1 MTREE
6 MVQRARLTH
15 DWASLLT
22 SLDFRKIRD
31 EVLKDKRSL
40 SVWQRETSKGPV
52 EFWVSS
58 EDEAAYLG
66 NGTESSKGRWEKLDF
81 ILTFHAGGDWSLA
94 EYMIASGDV
103 LLSGPLAEI
112 AQESRNKD
120 LAASLESTLE
130 DKLEYDPQFRRAY
143 EKSLREIAARQAA
156 EETLSGSSGSKIRD
170 LQEMTDYELAEVT
183 GLIDWDAL
191 WADETEERWF
201 VKDLLC
207 EGRAHACPAE
217 SGIGKSLLWA
227 EIGAGLSSGRSVLG
241 YPAQEPIRV
250 LYLDHENTPKGDIKP
265 RLQAMG
271 YRPEDLGNFI
281 YLSFPSI
288 EALNTKLGGKSLTEL
303 VDYFQPNLVFIDT
316 FSRFVEGDENSSKV
330 AQDFY
335 EHAGRELKRK
345 RIAYLRIDHIGKDAS
360 RGARGSSAKID
371 DLDLIWTMAKTKEA
385 NVFILKN
392 QKARVPISQQEILIE
407 RTLSPLKH
415 TSKSG
420 ASWPRLIA
428 IAAKHE
434 LAVSLI
440 EKRLEAKEPMSQGK
454 VWNDLGPT
462 CKANGISRNE
472 LFQALIYVQSG
483 FEQPLEEA
491 S

>member
-1 MTREE
+1 
-6 MVQRARLTH
+6 
-15 DWASLLT
+15 
-22 SLDFRKIRD
+22 
-31 EVLKDKRSL
+31 
-40 SVWQRETSKGPV
+40 
-52 EFWVSS
+52 
-58 EDEAAYLG
+58 
-66 NGTESSKGRWEKLDF
+66 
-81 ILTFHAGGDWSLA
+81 
-94 EYMIASGDV
+94 
-103 LLSGPLAEI
+103 
-112 AQESRNKD
+112 
-120 LAASLESTLE
+120 
-130 DKLEYDPQFRRAY
+130 
-143 EKSLREIAARQAA
+143 
-156 EETLSGSSGSKIRD
+156 
-170 LQEMTDYELAEVT
+170 
-183 GLIDWDAL
+183 
-191 WADETEERWF
+191 
-201 VKDLLC
+201 
-207 EGRAHACPAE
+207 
-217 SGIGKSLLWA
+217 
-227 EIGAGLSSGRSVLG
+227 
-241 YPAQEPIRV
+241 
-250 LYLDHENTPKGDIKP
+250 
-265 RLQAMG
+265 
-271 YRPEDLGNFI
+271 LGNFF
-281 YLSFPSI
+281 YLSFPTI

-392 QKARVPISQQEILIE
+392 QKARVPISQQEIVIE

-420 ASWPRLIA
+420 GSWPRLIA

-440 EKRLEAKEPMSQGK
+440 EKRLEAKEPLSQGK

-472 LFQALIYVQSG
+472 LFQALVFVQSG
-483 FEQPLEEA
+483 YEQPLEEA
-491 S
+491 I

>member
-1 MTREE
+1 MTRDE
-6 MVQRARLTH
+6 MVQRARITH
-15 DWASLLT
+15 DWVSLLT
-22 SLDFRKIRD
+22 AADFRKIGD
-31 EVLKDKRSL
+31 EVLKNKTVL
-40 SVWQRETSKGPV
+40 SVWQRETSTSPV

-58 EDEAAYLG
+58 EDEPAYIG
-66 NGTESSKGRWEKLDF
+66 NGTESSKARWEKFDF
-81 ILTFHAGGDWSLA
+81 ILSFHAHSDWTLA
-94 EYMIASGDV
+94 EYMISSGDT
-103 LLSGPLAEI
+103 LLKGPLAEI
-112 AQESRNKD
+112 AKESRD
-120 LAASLESTLE
+120 RAFASSMESTLE
-130 DKLEYDPQFRRAY
+130 ERLEYDPQFRRAY
-143 EKSLREIAARQAA
+143 EKSLREISARQAA
-156 EETLSGSSGSKIRD
+156 EETLSVNSGSKIRD
-170 LQEMTDYELAEVT
+170 LQSLSKEELIQVT

-191 WADETEERWF
+191 WADESEERWF

-217 SGIGKSLLWA
+217 AGIGKSLLWA
-227 EIGAGLSSGRSVLG
+227 EIGAALASGRSVLG
-241 YPAQEPIRV
+241 YPAQDPIRV

-271 YRPEDLGNFI
+271 FKPEDLGNFF

-316 FSRFVEGDENSSKV
+316 FSRFVEGDENSSNV

-345 RIAYLRIDHIGKDAS
+345 KIAYLRIDHIGKDAS

-385 NVFILKN
+385 NVFLLKN

-415 TSKSG
+415 TSRSG
-420 ASWPRLIA
+420 GLWPKLIA

-440 EKRLEAKEPMSQGK
+440 EKRLEAKESLSQGK
-454 VWNDLGPT
+454 LWSDLGPT
-462 CKANGISRNE
+462 CKANGITRNE

-483 FEQPLEEA
+483 YEQPLEEDI
-491 S
+491 

>member
-6 MVQRARLTH
+6 MVQRARITYE
-15 DWASLLT
+15 WASLLD
-22 SLDFRKIRD
+22 SLGFRKISDEAMRD
-31 EVLKDKRSL
+31 K
-40 SVWQRETSKGPV
+40 SVMSIWGRDTSKGPV
-52 EFWVSS
+52 EFYVTS
-58 EDEAAYLG
+58 EDSPALLF
-66 NGTESSKGRWEKLDF
+66 NNTESSKAKWEKLDF

-94 EYMIASGDV
+94 EYMITSGDS
-103 LLSGPLAEI
+103 LLQGPLAEI
-112 AQESRNKD
+112 AQEARDRD
-120 LAASLESTLE
+120 LASSMESPLEERLE
-130 DKLEYDPQFRRAY
+130 FDPQFRRAY
-143 EKSLREIAARQAA
+143 EKSLREMSARQAA
-156 EETLSGSSGSKIRD
+156 EEALSSSSGGKIRD
-170 LQEMTDYELAEVT
+170 LAQMSEEELMQVT

-227 EIGAGLSSGRSVLG
+227 EVGAGLASGRSVLG

-271 YRPEDLGNFI
+271 YKPEDLENFF
-281 YLSFPSI
+281 YLSFPGI
-288 EALNTKLGGKSLTEL
+288 EALNTKLGGKSLSEL

-371 DLDLIWTMAKTKEA
+371 DLDLIWTMAKTKDA

-392 QKARVPISQQEILIE
+392 QKARVPITQQEILIE

-420 ASWPRLIA
+420 GSWPKLMA

-440 EKRLEAKEPMSQGK
+440 QGLADASHSLAQGS
-454 VWNDLGPT
+454 VWEQLRHT
-462 CKANGISRNE
+462 CKANHITRNE

-483 FEQPLEEA
+483 YEQPLEEA
-491 S
+491 I

>member
-1 MTREE
+1 M
-6 MVQRARLTH
+6 
-15 DWASLLT
+15 
-22 SLDFRKIRD
+22 
-31 EVLKDKRSL
+31 
-40 SVWQRETSKGPV
+40 GPV

-81 ILTFHAGGDWSLA
+81 ILKFHAGGDWSLA
-94 EYMIASGDV
+94 EYMISSGDV

-170 LQEMTDYELAEVT
+170 LQEMTDDELAEVT

-227 EIGAGLSSGRSVLG
+227 EVGAGLSCGRSVLG

-271 YRPEDLGNFI
+271 YKPEDLGNFI

-303 VDYFQPNLVFIDT
+303 VDYFEPNLVFIDT

-335 EHAGRELKRK
+335 EHAGRELKR
-345 RIAYLRIDHIGKDAS
+345 RGIAYLRIDHIGKDAS

>member
-1 MTREE
+1 MTRDE
-6 MVQRARLTH
+6 MVERARLTH
-15 DWASLLT
+15 DWVSLLT
-22 SLDFRKIRD
+22 SLNFRKVGD
-31 EVLKDKRSL
+31 EVLKDNTSL
-40 SVWQRETSKGPV
+40 EVWQRETSKGTV
-52 EFWVSS
+52 EFWVTS
-58 EDEAAYLG
+58 EDNPAFLA

-81 ILTFHAGGDWSLA
+81 ILTLHAGGDWSLA
-94 EYMIASGDV
+94 EYLLSSGDI
-103 LLSGPLAEI
+103 LLKGPLAEI

-120 LAASLESTLE
+120 LESSVESTLE

-156 EETLSGSSGSKIRD
+156 EETLSSGSGSKIRD
-170 LQEMTDYELAEVT
+170 LQSMSEEELAQVT
-183 GLIDWDAL
+183 GLINWDAL
-191 WADETEERWF
+191 WADESEERWY

-217 SGIGKSLLWA
+217 AGIGKSLLWA
-227 EIGAGLSSGRSVLG
+227 EIGAALSSGRSVLG
-241 YPAQEPIRV
+241 YPAQDPIRV

-265 RLQAMG
+265 RLQAMD
-271 YRPEDLGNFI
+271 YKPEDLGNFI
-281 YLSFPSI
+281 YLSFPNI
-288 EALNTKLGGKSLTEL
+288 EALNTKLGGRSLSEL

-316 FSRFVEGDENSSKV
+316 FSRFVEGDENSSNV

-345 RIAYLRIDHIGKDAS
+345 KIAYLRIDHIGKDAS

-385 NVFILKN
+385 NVFLLKN

-415 TSKSG
+415 TSRSG
-420 ASWPRLIA
+420 GSWPKLLA
-428 IAAKHE
+428 IAARHE
-434 LAVSLI
+434 LALSLI
-440 EKRLEAKEPMSQGK
+440 QGLVNSKHSLSQGK
-454 VWNDLGPT
+454 VWKDLAPA

-483 FEQPLEEA
+483 YEQPLEEA
-491 S
+491 I

>member
-1 MTREE
+1 MTRDE
-6 MVQRARLTH
+6 MILRARLAL
-15 DWASLLT
+15 DWVSLLT
-22 SLDFRKIRD
+22 SLDFRKVRD
-31 EVLKDKRSL
+31 EVLKDRTSL
-40 SVWQRETSKGPV
+40 EVWQRETSKGTV
-52 EFWVSS
+52 EFLVSS
-58 EDEAAYLG
+58 EDKPAFLA
-66 NGTESSKGRWEKLDF
+66 NGTESNKGQWEKLDF

-94 EYMIASGDV
+94 EHMISSGDI
-103 LLSGPLAEI
+103 LLQGPLAEI
-112 AQESRNKD
+112 SKEYRNRD
-120 LAASLESTLE
+120 LASSLESTLE
-130 DKLEYDPQFRRAY
+130 ERLEYDPQFRKAY

-156 EETLSGSSGSKIRD
+156 EETLSTNSGSKIRD
-170 LQEMTDYELAEVT
+170 LESMSDEELTQVT
-183 GLIDWDAL
+183 GLIDWSAL
-191 WADETEERWF
+191 WADESEERWF

-227 EIGAGLSSGRSVLG
+227 EVGAGLSSGRSVLG